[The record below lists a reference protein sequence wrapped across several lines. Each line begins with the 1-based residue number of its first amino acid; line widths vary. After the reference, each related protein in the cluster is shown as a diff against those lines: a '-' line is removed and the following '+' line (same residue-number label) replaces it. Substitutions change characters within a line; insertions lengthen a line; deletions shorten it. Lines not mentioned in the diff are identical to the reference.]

1 MQSKQISINPIG
13 IIHTPFNDIK
23 GMPIQPLAA
32 EGVKGHIELFPK
44 YIEGLT
50 DLAGFSHITLLYQL
64 HKINGY
70 DLIVKPFMDNKE
82 HGIFATKSPKR
93 PNAIGLSTVK
103 LLGIE
108 NNVIHIEMVDMLN
121 GTPLIDIKPF
131 FSKFDNRTNTKS
143 GWLDNQGN
151 IPNRELRSDERFKI
165 KHL

>member
-1 MQSKQISINPIG
+1 MESKQIIINPIG

-32 EGVKGHIELFPK
+32 EGIKGHIELYPE
-44 YIEGLT
+44 YMEGLT
-50 DLAGFSHITLLYQL
+50 DLEGFSHITLMYHL

-70 DLIVKPFMDNKE
+70 DLLVKPFMDNKE

-103 LLGIE
+103 LIGIE
-108 NNVIHIEMVDMLN
+108 HNVIHIEMVDILN
-121 GTPLIDIKPF
+121 KTPLIDIKPF
-131 FSKFDNRTNTKS
+131 YSKFDNRTNTKS

-151 IPNRELRSDERFKI
+151 IPNEKLRSDERFKF
-165 KHL
+165 

>member
-1 MQSKQISINPIG
+1 MQSKQITINPIG
-13 IIHTPFNDIK
+13 IIHTPFNNIK

-32 EGVKGHIELFPK
+32 KGVKGYIELFPK

-50 DLAGFSHITLLYQL
+50 DLTEFSHITLLYHL
-64 HKINGY
+64 HKINNF
-70 DLIVKPFMDNKE
+70 DLLVKPFMDTKE

-151 IPNRELRSDERFKI
+151 IPTKELRSDERFKL

>member
-1 MQSKQISINPIG
+1 MQTKQININPIG

-32 EGVKGHIELFPK
+32 KGVKGYIELFPE
-44 YIEGLT
+44 YTEGLT
-50 DLAGFSHITLLYQL
+50 DLAEFSYITLLYHL

-70 DLIVKPFMDNKE
+70 NLMVKPFMDNKE

-143 GWLDNQGN
+143 GWLDNQG
-151 IPNRELRSDERFKI
+151 IITIKELRSDERFK
-165 KHL
+165 L

>member
-1 MQSKQISINPIG
+1 MQSKQITINSIG

-44 YIEGLT
+44 YIEGLI
-50 DLAGFSHITLLYQL
+50 DLMGFSHITLLYQL

-70 DLIVKPFMDNKE
+70 DLMVKPFMDNTE

-108 NNVIHIEMVDMLN
+108 NNVIHIEMVDMFN

-143 GWLDNQGN
+143 GWLDIQGN
-151 IPNRELRSDERFKI
+151 IPIRELRSDERFK
-165 KHL
+165 L

>member
-1 MQSKQISINPIG
+1 MQSKQITINTIG

-32 EGVKGHIELFPK
+32 EGVKGYVELFPK

-50 DLAGFSHITLLYQL
+50 DLAGFSHITLLYHL

-70 DLIVKPFMDNKE
+70 DLMVKPFMDSKE

-103 LLGIE
+103 LLRIE

-143 GWLDNQGN
+143 GWLDDQEN
-151 IPNRELRSDERFKI
+151 IAIRELRSDERFK
-165 KHL
+165 L

>member
-1 MQSKQISINPIG
+1 MQSKQITINPIG

-44 YIEGLT
+44 YIEGLI
-50 DLAGFSHITLLYQL
+50 DLMGFSHITLLYQL

-70 DLIVKPFMDNKE
+70 DLMVKPFMDNTE

-143 GWLDNQGN
+143 GWLDNQEN
-151 IPNRELRSDERFKI
+151 IPIRELRSDERFK
-165 KHL
+165 L